1 MSRHPLNASIN
12 ERMERDP
19 KTISLVNAIMRRR
32 ISPTIELVTLADH
45 PGLNFADNYQ
55 ALAYMRHACRI
66 IVNGEKF
73 SLLLVT
79 YDSHVCLGQV
89 DRKRN
94 ESQDACGY
102 ALSKIAADYVRT
114 CAAGNAEIEP
124 LDIIAM
130 PIGRFQPEHGV
141 AADQYGVSVGSYPSD
156 YLQCMQTALGL
167 LAPSGA

>member
-1 MSRHPLNASIN
+1 MPRHPLNRSIE

-19 KTISLVNAIMRRR
+19 KTICLINEIRSRR
-32 ISPTIELVTLADH
+32 ISPTTELSNLADH
-45 PGLNFADNYQ
+45 PGLNFDDRYQ

-66 IVNGEKF
+66 IVNGDKF

-94 ESQDACGY
+94 ESQDACGF
-102 ALSKIAADYVRT
+102 ALSEIAAAYVRK
-114 CAAGNAEIEP
+114 CAIDNVEIEP

-130 PIGRFQPEHGV
+130 PIGRYLPEHGV
-141 AADQYGVSVGSYPSD
+141 TADQYGVSAGSYPFD

-167 LAPSGA
+167 LAPAGA